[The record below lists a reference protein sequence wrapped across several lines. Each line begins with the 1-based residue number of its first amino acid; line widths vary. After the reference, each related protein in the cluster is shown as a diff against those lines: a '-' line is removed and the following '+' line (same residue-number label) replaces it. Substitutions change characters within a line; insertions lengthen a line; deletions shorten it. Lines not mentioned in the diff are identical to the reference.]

1 MGGVEQT
8 KRTKDE
14 SESNNTSK
22 SDYLS
27 PFLVTYPTD
36 LSLLTREDAI
46 AIKDASL
53 KSLKERIIE
62 KANIIQKRL
71 DEETASLQKAQS
83 SFQKDQDTLSL
94 EETESY
100 MQYCQEA
107 MFRIQILEK
116 RLAKVHHIIF

>member
-1 MGGVEQT
+1 MV
-8 KRTKDE
+8 
-14 SESNNTSK
+14 NYP
-22 SDYLS
+22 SDPS
-27 PFLVTYPTD
+27 Q
-36 LSLLTREDAI
+36 LTREDAI
-46 AIKDASL
+46 AIKDACL
-53 KSLKERIIE
+53 KSLKERLIE

-71 DEETASLQKAQS
+71 DEETTALQKAQT

-116 RLAKVHHIIF
+116 RLAKVSKQGKGKETI